1 MHNLSVKPT
10 VMEGFRALPFNWKT
24 VNIFLD
30 LFFTGNYIAN
40 LSTYRGNRLVLNLS
54 ERSCDGVELHQNNY
68 IVFRFRPDRS
78 ISIVEYD
85 LSPIRLQERYEIIEG
100 EVK

>member
-10 VMEGFRALPFNWKT
+10 IMEGFRALPFNWET

-40 LSTYRGNRLVLNLS
+40 LSTYRGSRLVLNLS
-54 ERSCDGVELHQNNY
+54 ELSCDGVELHQNNY

-85 LSPIRLQERYEIIEG
+85 LSPIKFQERYEIIEE

>member
-1 MHNLSVKPT
+1 MYNLSLKPT
-10 VMEGFRALPFNWKT
+10 VMEGLRALPFNWKT

-40 LSTYRGNRLVLNLS
+40 LSTYRGSRFVLKLS
-54 ERSCDGVELHQNNY
+54 ELSCDGVELHQNNY

-78 ISIVEYD
+78 ISIVEHD
-85 LSPIRLQERYEIIEG
+85 LSPIEFQERYEIIED